1 MSLNARPP
9 GMPQPPDLAAAG
21 LVAAGVLTLASLW
34 PPVQASLPEWSLPT
48 RLAFLM
54 VVGALWGRRAH
65 PRLAAALAAGAT
77 LLVLTAGLFHGLAHA
92 LTGTAWPPVGWPSL
106 QLGLALAGLL
116 VSGCTGSAP
125 ARAGWIW
132 LGAAAQL
139 GVAIAAWATPGLSWP
154 TRAVLALLALGGL
167 WLARSRPAPT
177 GVIRLLEGSLR
188 WLRQHEVAS
197 DHPAPTESGP
207 PVAAQGSDP
216 PPAAD
221 PVALSR
227 SLLQLAGWGM
237 AMVSL
242 GEEPR
247 ILACNPA
254 FAGLLGHGVEGMEDM
269 LERRCVVPACWVA
282 LATARAQALIQGSAQ
297 VELRHRHRNG
307 HELSTLVHLTLVR
320 DAAGLPSHYLVSVQD
335 IGALK
340 QVQQQALGLATQ
352 LHAVLE
358 AMPVGVWIGDAQG
371 QTERINPAVQS
382 LGLYGRA
389 EPACGR
395 GDHESLMRRAVI
407 TGDVVRSGLRSV
419 QDAHGVVRE
428 IQITAKPIL
437 DARGRAVG
445 VLAVDEDLTE
455 ARRSALALRH
465 SSELLERIFN
475 ASMAGMAL
483 VNEAGEVVRCNLAWR
498 LLVDAMEGQSLLAT
512 LAAADLVTVRDQLA
526 AIARGEHGMHM
537 GEHAVR
543 RPAAAPAWTSLVLSR
558 LPGESDE
565 QVRLLVQAVDVD
577 ARRRTD
583 EEIAAARLRLTAAQR
598 MAGMGE
604 WQLDVDRGVVI
615 CSMELLRLLGYGP
628 SDQVLPRGRWIERMP
643 PEDRATYAAALE
655 QALNGDG
662 RLSLD
667 TRLMRPDGEVMV
679 VHLHAV
685 MQRSGSGKVLMGTL
699 QDVTERKRIEDALRS
714 SREQLRALVVYE
726 GQLIEDERK
735 RIAREVHDELGQL
748 VTALR
753 MDLSM
758 LRQSLPEEPQALQR
772 ADRMRQTMATMSDV
786 VRHVA
791 SHLRPG
797 ALDMGLVAAI
807 EWLAEDFS
815 LRWETRCQL
824 ELPHDQEPSLPESVA
839 LALFRAVQES
849 LTNIAKHAQATQVT
863 IGLEQRGTLLHLTVR
878 DNGRG
883 FDPAVVAAR
892 RGGGLG
898 LLGMRERMLAIGAVI
913 DIATGPTGTVV
924 DILYDMDKN
933 PSTP

>member
-1 MSLNARPP
+1 
-9 GMPQPPDLAAAG
+9 MPQPPDLAAAG
-21 LVAAGVLTLASLW
+21 LVVAGVLTLASLW
-34 PPVQASLPEWSLPT
+34 PPVQAWLPEWSLPT

-54 VVGALWGRRAH
+54 VVGALWGRQAH

-77 LLVLTAGLFHGLAHA
+77 LLVLVAALSQGLAHA
-92 LTGTAWPPVGWPSL
+92 SADATWPPAGWASL
-106 QLGLALAGLL
+106 RLGLALAGLL
-116 VSGCTGSAP
+116 AWGCTGPAP

-139 GVAIAAWATPGLSWP
+139 GVATSAWAAPGPSWP
-154 TRAVLALLALGGL
+154 TRAVLALLALGAL
-167 WLARSRPAPT
+167 WLARSQPVPA
-177 GVIRLLEGSLR
+177 GLIRRLEGGLN
-188 WLRQHEVAS
+188 WLRQHPGPS
-197 DHPAPTESGP
+197 HLPAP
-207 PVAAQGSDP
+207 PVAAPGTA
-216 PPAAD
+216 PAAPAD
-221 PVALSR
+221 PRELSR

-254 FAGLLGHGVEGMEDM
+254 FAGLLGHDVEALEGL
-269 LERRCVVPACWVA
+269 LERRCLVPACWVA

-297 VELRHRHRNG
+297 VELRHRHHNG
-307 HELSTLVHLTLVR
+307 DELATLAHLTLVR
-320 DAAGLPSHYLVSVQD
+320 DAAGQPSHYLVSVQD

-371 QTERINPAVQS
+371 QTERVNPAVQS

-419 QDAHGVVRE
+419 LDAQGVLRE
-428 IQITAKPIL
+428 IQITAKPIF

-512 LAAADLVTVRDQLA
+512 LAPADLITVREELA

-543 RPAAAPAWTSLVLSR
+543 RPAAALAWTSLALSR
-558 LPGESDE
+558 LPGERDE
-565 QVRLLVQAVDVD
+565 QVRLLVQAADVE
-577 ARRRTD
+577 ARRRAD
-583 EEIAAARLRLTAAQR
+583 EEIAAARLRLAAAQR

-604 WQLDVDRGVVI
+604 WRLDIDRGLVI

-628 SDQVLPRGRWIERMP
+628 SDQVLPRGSWIERMP
-643 PEDRATYAAALE
+643 PEDRASYAAALE
-655 QALNGDG
+655 RALNGDG

-667 TRLMRPDGEVMV
+667 TRLKRPDGEVMV

-685 MQRSGSGKVLMGTL
+685 MQRSGSGRVLMGTL

-758 LRQSLPEEPQALQR
+758 LRQSLPEEPQALER
-772 ADRMRQTMATMSDV
+772 ADRMRQTMATMSNV

-824 ELPHDQEPSLPESVA
+824 ELAHDLEPSLPESVA

-863 IGLEQRGTLLHLTVR
+863 IGLEPRGTLLHLTVR

-913 DIATGPTGTVV
+913 DIATGPNGTVV

>member
-1 MSLNARPP
+1 MTFEARPA
-9 GMPQPPDLAAAG
+9 GTSQPPDLAAVGG
-21 LVAAGVLTLASLW
+21 LVVAVALILAPAW
-34 PPVQASLPEWSLPT
+34 PPLQALLPEWTIPT

-54 VVGALWGRRAH
+54 LAGAWWGRWAH
-65 PRLAAALAAGAT
+65 PRLAATAAAGAALLVLASGLVQGLSHVLVGTAAPLGPFLLQTGLILGSGVAWCGAQAAGRRSGLAWVLAAGLLAVALAA
-77 LLVLTAGLFHGLAHA
+77 
-92 LTGTAWPPVGWPSL
+92 
-106 QLGLALAGLL
+106 
-116 VSGCTGSAP
+116 
-125 ARAGWIW
+125 W
-132 LGAAAQL
+132 L
-139 GVAIAAWATPGLSWP
+139 TPGLSWSV
-154 TRAVLALLALGGL
+154 RGLLALLAAAGFR
-167 WLARSRPAPT
+167 LAGAQPD
-177 GVIRLLEGSLR
+177 G
-188 WLRQHEVAS
+188 
-197 DHPAPTESGP
+197 
-207 PVAAQGSDP
+207 PVAAPAPPQPPSPP
-216 PPAAD
+216 PPAEPD
-221 PVALSR
+221 PAALSR

-242 GEEPR
+242 DEDPR
-247 ILACNPA
+247 IIACNAA
-254 FAGLLGHGVEGMEDM
+254 FAGLLGHGVERLEDT
-269 LERRCVVPACWVA
+269 LERQCVVPACWVA

-307 HELSTLVHLTLVR
+307 HDLATLVHLTVVR
-320 DAAGLPSHYLVSVQD
+320 DAAGQPCHYLVSVQD

-371 QTERINPAVQS
+371 QTERINPAVQL
-382 LGLYGRA
+382 LGLYGKS
-389 EPACGR
+389 ESSCGR

-407 TGDVVRSGLRSV
+407 TGEAVRSGLRSV
-419 QDAHGVVRE
+419 SDAQGAMRE
-428 IQITAKPIL
+428 IQVTAKPIL
-437 DARGRAVG
+437 DARGRVVG

-512 LAAADLVTVRDQLA
+512 LGSADLITVREELA
-526 AIARGEHGMHM
+526 AIARGERGTHM

-558 LPGESDE
+558 LPGENDE
-565 QVRLLVQAVDVD
+565 QVRLLVQAADVE
-577 ARRRTD
+577 ARRRAD

-604 WQLDVDRGVVI
+604 WQLDVERGTVT
-615 CSMELLRLLGYGP
+615 CSLELLRLLGYGP
-628 SDQVLPRGRWIERMP
+628 SEQVLPRGRWIERMP
-643 PEDRATYAAALE
+643 QEDRATYAAALE
-655 QALNGDG
+655 QALQGDG
-662 RLSLD
+662 RLSID
-667 TRLMRPDGEVMV
+667 TRLNRPDGQVMV

-685 MQRSGSGKVLMGTL
+685 MQRSGAGKVLMGTL
-699 QDVTERKRIEDALRS
+699 QDVTERKRIEDALRA

-824 ELPHDQEPSLPESVA
+824 ELPHEQEPSLPESVA

-883 FDPAVVAAR
+883 FDPEVVAAR

-913 DIATGPTGTVV
+913 DIATGPTGTAV

-933 PSTP
+933 PNSP

>member
-1 MSLNARPP
+1 MSLKARHA
-9 GMPQPPDLAAAG
+9 GTPQSPDLATVGLIVAG
-21 LVAAGVLTLASLW
+21 CLTLASLW
-34 PPVQASLPEWSLPT
+34 PPLQVLLPEWTLPA

-54 VVGALWGRRAH
+54 LAVALCKCQAH
-65 PRLAAALAAGAT
+65 PRAAAAVAAGAA
-77 LLVLTAGLFHGLAHA
+77 LLVLTSGLFHGLAHA
-92 LTGTAWPPVGWPSL
+92 LAATPQPPGWPML
-106 QLGLALAGLL
+106 PLGLAWAGLVVWASAQPLAG
-116 VSGCTGSAP
+116 
-125 ARAGWIW
+125 RAGWVW
-132 LGAAAQL
+132 LGAAGQVS
-139 GVAIAAWATPGLSWP
+139 VAGAGWWGPGLSWP
-154 TRAVLALLALGGL
+154 TQGLMTLLALGGIWQAGTL
-167 WLARSRPAPT
+167 PAPAFLL
-177 GVIRLLEGSLR
+177 RLLEGLLR
-188 WLRQHEVAS
+188 RLRQREGAPS
-197 DHPAPTESGP
+197 LHPVPPPSPPLPSPSPTMAE
-207 PVAAQGSDP
+207 SDP
-216 PPAAD
+216 L
-221 PVALSR
+221 ALSR

-242 GEEPR
+242 GDEPR
-247 ILACNPA
+247 LMACNPA
-254 FAGLLGHGVEGMEDM
+254 FAGLLGHEVRTLEGM
-269 LERRCVVPACWVA
+269 LERRCVVPACWVG

-297 VELRHRHRNG
+297 VELRHRHRDG
-307 HELSTLVHLTLVR
+307 HELATLVHLTLVR
-320 DAAGLPSHYLVSVQD
+320 DAAGQPSHYLVSVQD
-335 IGALK
+335 ICALK

-371 QTERINPAVQS
+371 QTERVNPAVQS
-382 LGLYGRA
+382 LGLYGKS
-389 EPACGR
+389 EQACGR

-407 TGDVVRSGLRSV
+407 MGDVVRSGLRSV
-419 QDAHGVVRE
+419 PDVHGVMRE

-437 DARGRAVG
+437 DARGRAIG

-512 LAAADLVTVRDQLA
+512 LAAADLVTVRDQLT
-526 AIARGEHGMHM
+526 AIARGEQGMHM

-543 RPAAAPAWTSLVLSR
+543 RPAATPAWTSLVLSR
-558 LPGESDE
+558 LPGENDE

-577 ARRRTD
+577 ARRRAD

-604 WQLDVDRGVVI
+604 WQLDVERGVVT

-628 SDQVLPRGRWIERMP
+628 SDQVLPRGSWIERMP
-643 PEDRATYAAALE
+643 PEDRATYVAALE

-662 RLSLD
+662 RLSID
-667 TRLMRPDGEVMV
+667 TRLARPDGQVMV

-685 MQRSGSGKVLMGTL
+685 MQRSGTGKVLMGTL
-699 QDVTERKRIEDALRS
+699 QDVTERKRIEDALRA

-726 GQLIEDERK
+726 SQLIEDERK

-758 LRQSLPEEPQALQR
+758 LRQRLTTDPDALLR
-772 ADRMRQTMATMSDV
+772 AERMRETMATMSDV

-824 ELPHDQEPSLPESVA
+824 ELPHEQEPSLPESVA

-849 LTNIAKHAQATQVT
+849 LTNIAKHAQASQVT
-863 IGLEQRGTLLHLTVR
+863 IALEQRGTLLHLTVR

-883 FDPAVVAAR
+883 FDPEVVAAR

>member
-1 MSLNARPP
+1 M
-9 GMPQPPDLAAAG
+9 
-21 LVAAGVLTLASLW
+21 
-34 PPVQASLPEWSLPT
+34 
-48 RLAFLM
+48 
-54 VVGALWGRRAH
+54 
-65 PRLAAALAAGAT
+65 
-77 LLVLTAGLFHGLAHA
+77 
-92 LTGTAWPPVGWPSL
+92 
-106 QLGLALAGLL
+106 
-116 VSGCTGSAP
+116 
-125 ARAGWIW
+125 
-132 LGAAAQL
+132 
-139 GVAIAAWATPGLSWP
+139 
-154 TRAVLALLALGGL
+154 
-167 WLARSRPAPT
+167 
-177 GVIRLLEGSLR
+177 
-188 WLRQHEVAS
+188 
-197 DHPAPTESGP
+197 
-207 PVAAQGSDP
+207 
-216 PPAAD
+216 
-221 PVALSR
+221 
-227 SLLQLAGWGM
+227 
-237 AMVSL
+237 
-242 GEEPR
+242 
-247 ILACNPA
+247 
-254 FAGLLGHGVEGMEDM
+254 
-269 LERRCVVPACWVA
+269 
-282 LATARAQALIQGSAQ
+282 
-297 VELRHRHRNG
+297 
-307 HELSTLVHLTLVR
+307 HLTLVR
-320 DAAGLPSHYLVSVQD
+320 DAAGQPSHYLVSVQD
-335 IGALK
+335 ISALK

-371 QTERINPAVQS
+371 QTERINPAVQI
-382 LGLYGRA
+382 LGLYGKP
-389 EPACGR
+389 EQTSGR
-395 GDHESLMRRAVI
+395 SDHESLMRRAVI
-407 TGDVVRSGLRSV
+407 TGDVVRSGLRAV
-419 QDAHGVVRE
+419 PDAQGVMRE

-512 LAAADLVTVRDQLA
+512 LSAADLITVREELA
-526 AIARGEHGMHM
+526 AIARGERGMHM

-543 RPAAAPAWTSLVLSR
+543 RPAAEPAWTSLVLSR
-558 LPGESDE
+558 LPGENDE
-565 QVRLLVQAVDVD
+565 QLRLLVQAVDVD
-577 ARRRTD
+577 ARRRAD

-604 WQLDVDRGVVI
+604 WQLDVERGVVT

-628 SDQVLPRGRWIERMP
+628 SEQVLPRGRWIERMP
-643 PEDRATYAAALE
+643 TEDRATYAAALE
-655 QALNGDG
+655 QALQGDG
-662 RLSLD
+662 RLSID

-699 QDVTERKRIEDALRS
+699 QDVTERKRIEDALRA

-758 LRQSLPEEPQALQR
+758 LRQRLAADPDALQR
-772 ADRMRQTMATMSDV
+772 AERMRQTMATMSDV

-824 ELPHDQEPSLPESVA
+824 ELPHEQEPSLPESVA

-849 LTNIAKHAQATQVT
+849 LTNIAKHAQASEVT
-863 IGLEQRGTLLHLTVR
+863 IALEQRGTLLHPTVR

-883 FDPAVVAAR
+883 FDPEVVAAR

-913 DIATGPTGTVV
+913 DIATGPQPGLNPAQDEGQGGAGQVEKQMMRPDAVETGFPPGGLSAGQQIDDMHRQTRRLPGHVRQGRRTVRSRDDAACIPESGHV
-924 DILYDMDKN
+924 APRAAAQIQHSGSFPADGGQEAMARGGAVMIGQKFGIERRVCAVMGQRRVRR
-933 PSTP
+933 PARHRMTPIRRSFHRMPGAARIGWRRCHGDRSSRTPECRCSFHSR

>member
-1 MSLNARPP
+1 MSLKASHA
-9 GMPQPPDLAAAG
+9 GMPQPSGPGAWGLLAAVA
-21 LVAAGVLTLASLW
+21 LVLLSLW
-34 PPVQASLPEWSLPT
+34 PPLRALMPEWTLPT
-48 RLAFLM
+48 RLSFLM
-54 VVGALWGRRAH
+54 LAAALWGHRRH
-65 PRLAAALAAGAT
+65 PRLAAAVAAGAA
-77 LLVLTAGLFHGLAHA
+77 LLVLASALIHGLAHGPA
-92 LTGTAWPPVGWPSL
+92 GIGRPPGWPLL
-106 QLGLALAGLL
+106 QLGLASGGLVVWSITQPPAG
-116 VSGCTGSAP
+116 
-125 ARAGWIW
+125 RAGWTW
-132 LGAAAQL
+132 LGAAGQL
-139 GVAIAAWATPGLSWP
+139 GVALAAWGGADLSWP
-154 TRAVLALLALGGL
+154 IRGLLAWLAAVGL
-167 WLARSRPAPT
+167 WLAWVQPVPAALL
-177 GVIRLLEGSLR
+177 RALEGLLHR
-188 WLRQHEVAS
+188 LQQHA
-197 DHPAPTESGP
+197 
-207 PVAAQGSDP
+207 
-216 PPAAD
+216 PAAEGAAD
-221 PVALSR
+221 PGLPAAGAAPPLALPVEPEPVALSR

-247 ILACNPA
+247 IIASNPA
-254 FAGLLGHGVEGMEDM
+254 FATLLGHDVEGLEGM
-269 LERRCVVPACWVA
+269 LERRCVAPSCWVA
-282 LATARAQALIQGSAQ
+282 LATARAQAQIQGGAQ

-320 DAAGLPSHYLVSVQD
+320 DAAGQPSHYLVSVQD
-335 IGALK
+335 ISALK

-371 QTERINPAVQS
+371 QTERINPAVQI
-382 LGLYGRA
+382 LGLYGRPEQA
-389 EPACGR
+389 SGR

-407 TGDVVRSGLRSV
+407 TGDVVRSGLRAV
-419 QDAHGVVRE
+419 PDAQGVMRE

-437 DARGRAVG
+437 DGRGRVVG

-512 LAAADLVTVRDQLA
+512 LSAGDLITVREELA
-526 AIARGEHGMHM
+526 AIARGERGMHM

-543 RPAAAPAWTSLVLSR
+543 RPAAEPAWTSLVLSR
-558 LPGESDE
+558 LPGETDE
-565 QVRLLVQAVDVD
+565 QVRLLVQAADVE
-577 ARRRTD
+577 ARRRAD

-604 WQLDVDRGVVI
+604 WQLDVERGTVT
-615 CSMELLRLLGYGP
+615 CSLELLRLLGYGP

-643 PEDRATYAAALE
+643 TEDRATYAAALE
-655 QALNGDG
+655 QALQGDG
-662 RLSLD
+662 RLSID

-699 QDVTERKRIEDALRS
+699 QDVTERKRIEDALRA

-758 LRQSLPEEPQALQR
+758 LRQRLAADPDALQR
-772 ADRMRQTMATMSDV
+772 AERMRQTMATMSDV

-824 ELPHDQEPSLPESVA
+824 ELPHEQEPSLPESVA

-849 LTNIAKHAQATQVT
+849 LTNIAKHAQASEVT
-863 IGLEQRGTLLHLTVR
+863 IALEQRGTLLHLTVR

-883 FDPAVVAAR
+883 FDPEVVAAR

>member
-1 MSLNARPP
+1 MSLKASHA
-9 GMPQPPDLAAAG
+9 GMPQPPGLAVVG
-21 LVAAGVLTLASLW
+21 LVAAGALVLASLW
-34 PPVQASLPEWSLPT
+34 PPLRALMPEWTFPT
-48 RLAFLM
+48 RLSFLM
-54 VVGALWGRRAH
+54 LAVALWGRRRH
-65 PRLAAALAAGAT
+65 PRLAAAVAAGAA
-77 LLVLTAGLFHGLAHA
+77 LLVLASGLIHGLAHGPA
-92 LTGTAWPPVGWPSL
+92 GIGRPPGWPLL
-106 QLGLALAGLL
+106 QLGLAGGGLVVWSVAQSPAG
-116 VSGCTGSAP
+116 
-125 ARAGWIW
+125 RAGWTW

-139 GVAIAAWATPGLSWP
+139 GVALAAWGTADLSWP
-154 TRAVLALLALGGL
+154 LRGLLALLAAAGL
-167 WLARSRPAPT
+167 RLAWGQALPT
-177 GVIRLLEGSLR
+177 AVLQGLEALLHR
-188 WLRQHEVAS
+188 LRQHTPAPEGAS
-197 DHPAPTESGP
+197 DRGPSTPGAAHPSPALPAETGP
-207 PVAAQGSDP
+207 L
-216 PPAAD
+216 
-221 PVALSR
+221 ALSR

-247 ILACNPA
+247 IMACNPA
-254 FAGLLGHGVEGMEDM
+254 FAGLLGHGVEGLEGM
-269 LERRCVVPACWVA
+269 LERRCVAPACWVA

-307 HELSTLVHLTLVR
+307 NELSTLVHLTLVR
-320 DAAGLPSHYLVSVQD
+320 DADGQPSHYLVSVQD
-335 IGALK
+335 ISALK

-371 QTERINPAVQS
+371 QTERINPAVQL
-382 LGLYGRA
+382 LGLYGRS
-389 EPACGR
+389 EQACGR

-407 TGDVVRSGLRSV
+407 TGDTVRSGLRSV
-419 QDAHGVVRE
+419 PDAQGVLRE

-437 DARGRAVG
+437 DARGRVVG

-512 LAAADLVTVRDQLA
+512 LSAGDLITVREELA
-526 AIARGEHGMHM
+526 AIARGERGMHM

-543 RPAAAPAWTSLVLSR
+543 RPAAEPAWTSLVLSR
-558 LPGESDE
+558 LPGENDE
-565 QVRLLVQAVDVD
+565 QVRLLVQAADVE
-577 ARRRTD
+577 ARRRAD

-604 WQLDVDRGVVI
+604 WQLDVERGTVT
-615 CSMELLRLLGYGP
+615 CSVELLRLLGYGP

-643 PEDRATYAAALE
+643 QEDRATYAAALE
-655 QALNGDG
+655 RALQGDG
-662 RLSLD
+662 RLSID

-699 QDVTERKRIEDALRS
+699 QDVTERKRIEDALRD

-758 LRQSLPEEPQALQR
+758 LRQRLLADPEALQR
-772 ADRMRQTMATMSDV
+772 AERMRETMATMTDV

-824 ELPHDQEPSLPESVA
+824 ELPRDQEPSLPESVA

-883 FDPAVVAAR
+883 FDPEVVAAR

-913 DIATGPTGTVV
+913 DIATGSTGTVV

-933 PSTP
+933 PNSP